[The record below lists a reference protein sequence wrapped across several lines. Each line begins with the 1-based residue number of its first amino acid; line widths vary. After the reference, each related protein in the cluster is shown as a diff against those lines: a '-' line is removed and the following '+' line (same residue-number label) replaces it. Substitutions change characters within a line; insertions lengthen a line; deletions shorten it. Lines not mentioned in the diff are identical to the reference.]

1 MQETDDSVL
10 LREYALRNSQEAF
23 ATLVHRHLDLVYSV
37 ALRQSGDSA
46 QAQDVAQAVFI
57 ILARKAGQLRA
68 GTLLQGW
75 LYQAARLTAVR
86 LARDEHLRR
95 QREQE
100 AQMQRQLDELHPEP
114 AWHELAPV
122 LDEAMS
128 RLSEGER
135 DAILLRFFE
144 GRRFAEAAVK
154 LGSTEA
160 ALQKRVHR
168 GIEKLRAFFARRGV
182 KVSVVALV
190 ASISANSLQA
200 APAGLAQ
207 SIGLSAGLK
216 GAAVSHSMPA
226 LIRGSLKLMA
236 WTKAKAAVV
245 TVTAVLL
252 ATATTTT
259 IVVKSGV
266 FEDKS
271 TEARLA
277 AAPQIGNG
285 GINLAHGLPNKLFTY
300 PQGDEAARLSLE
312 GTVGT
317 FFKSLDPAKVV
328 KSDRDLTDADIRDAT
343 IYIYGSPESH
353 SFFEQVRDQLP
364 LRFERDGIVVGNKKC
379 QGRDV
384 GAIFTCPN
392 PRNPS
397 HQLVVYG
404 AVSPEAVV
412 NMAAVYNGPTDYVVF
427 NNTTRRFQP
436 FRREPGEQ
444 YLLLGSFDKSD
455 PAHWR
460 VDQRLQLLPRRAL
473 RRATAG
479 TVVALR

>member
-1 MQETDDSVL
+1 
-10 LREYALRNSQEAF
+10 
-23 ATLVHRHLDLVYSV
+23 
-37 ALRQSGDSA
+37 
-46 QAQDVAQAVFI
+46 VFI
-57 ILARKAGQLRA
+57 ILARKAGQLRT
-68 GTLLQGW
+68 GTLLEGW
-75 LYQAARLTAVR
+75 LHQAARLTALR

-100 AQMQRQLDELHPEP
+100 AQMQRQLDESHPEP
-114 AWHELAPV
+114 AWHELAPA

-128 RLSEGER
+128 RLGEGER
-135 DAILLRFFE
+135 NAILLRFFE
-144 GRRFAEAAVK
+144 GRSFAEAAVK

-182 KVSVVALV
+182 KVSAVALV

-207 SIGLSAGLK
+207 TIGLSAGLK
-216 GAAVSHSMPA
+216 GAAASHSMLT
-226 LIRGSLKLMA
+226 LIKGSLKLMA
-236 WTKAKAAVV
+236 WTKAKAAAV

-259 IVVKSGV
+259 VVVKSGV

-271 TEARLA
+271 TPARLE
-277 AAPQIGNG
+277 AAPRIGNNG
-285 GINLAHGLPNKLFTY
+285 LNLAHQLPNKLFTY
-300 PQGDEAARLSLE
+300 PQGDEATRRYLE
-312 GTVGT
+312 GIVRT

-328 KSDRDLTDADIRDAT
+328 KSDLDLTDADLQNAT
-343 IYIYGSPESH
+343 IYIYGSPENH
-353 SFFEQVRDQLP
+353 SFFKQVRDQLP
-364 LRFERDGIVVGNKKC
+364 LRFEPDGIVVGNKKC
-379 QGRDV
+379 KGRDV

-392 PRNPS
+392 PLNPS
-397 HQLVVYG
+397 HQLVVFG

-412 NMAAVYNGPTDYVVF
+412 DMAAVFNGPTDYVVF
-427 NNTTRRFQP
+427 NNTTRGFQS
-436 FRREPGEQ
+436 FRREPLEQ
-444 YLLLGSFDKSD
+444 YLMLGSFDKSD

-460 VDQRLQLLPRRAL
+460 VDERLQLLPRRAL
-473 RRATAG
+473 RRATAS